1 MRSSSWLT
9 SLIRP
14 GLVLIVLA
22 PSSVSVLNITNVA
35 TVLPSLWK
43 NSASTARYWHGHLY
57 YRASAVFCAIPSD
70 LLLYEMSTHLLAQ
83 RRKLCNLRAVNIC
96 QPLESDDALPFVSVH
111 HSASSGLCSRSHTR
125 SGTSASVGE

>member
-43 NSASTARYWHGHLY
+43 NSASTARHCHGHLHY
-57 YRASAVFCAIPSD
+57 SASAVFCVIPRELSPP
-70 LLLYEMSTHLLAQ
+70 EMSTHLIAP
-83 RRKLCNLRAVNIC
+83 RRKLFNLHSVHNS
-96 QPLESDDALPFVSVH
+96 QPLA
-111 HSASSGLCSRSHTR
+111 GI
-125 SGTSASVGE
+125 

>member
-43 NSASTARYWHGHLY
+43 NSASTARYWHGHLQY
-57 YRASAVFCAIPSD
+57 PPFRLDRPEPRGQQHA
-70 LLLYEMSTHLLAQ
+70 LLTDYDERPAGVWRG
-83 RRKLCNLRAVNIC
+83 RRGGG
-96 QPLESDDALPFVSVH
+96 
-111 HSASSGLCSRSHTR
+111 GL
-125 SGTSASVGE
+125 VENP

>member
-35 TVLPSLWK
+35 TMLPSLWK
-43 NSASTARYWHGHLY
+43 NSASTARYWHGHLHY
-57 YRASAVFCAIPSD
+57 PASAVFCAIPRELSPQEICRQ
-70 LLLYEMSTHLLAQ
+70 LIAQ
-83 RRKLCNLRAVNIC
+83 RRKLCNRRAINIC

-111 HSASSGLCSRSHTR
+111 HSASSGQCSRSHTR
-125 SGTSASVGE
+125 